1 MAAYDV
7 FISYSRR
14 DLEFVTQLYDELT
27 ARQVNAWF
35 DKESI
40 QVADHWRTS
49 IVEGIRDCKVFVL
62 VQSPDSFASVNVRKE
77 VDLAERYKRPIVPLA
92 WRKADTPVAFE
103 YQLAGLQ
110 YINFRETTSAENFD
124 ELAEVVKRLMGGE
137 SLAAATEG
145 KAAAEAP
152 VVPAIVKQEPAATSG
167 SGRRLGGGRKIGAP
181 KTTTDPIAIGYNVIS
196 SVVTTSFALGEEDQ
210 DFVNQEI
217 KWLFA
222 AGDNLLKIRDGQ
234 IGPDMAVAVDIP
246 EESVRDSQANNKVRP
261 EPGIPKYQGGQV
273 EDIAKRIEKYHLTEM
288 SNLLDQEAR
297 RGQGGRD
304 DTELQR
310 RIKGERVEIIKKLK
324 EMAQVIDGAY
334 GVLVTSPQQ
343 LLEMIGD

>member
-1 MAAYDV
+1 MPEWDV

-14 DLEFVTQLYDELT
+14 DLDFVTQLFNELT
-27 ARQVNAWF
+27 ARGVNAWF
-35 DKESI
+35 DKETI
-40 QVADHWRTS
+40 EAADHWRTS

-62 VQSPDSFASVNVRKE
+62 VQSPDAFSSTNVRKE

-110 YINFRETTSAENFD
+110 YINFRETVSPENFD
-124 ELAEVVKRLMGGE
+124 QLADVITRLMGGAA
-137 SLAAATEG
+137 LAEATEG
-145 KAAAEAP
+145 KSVAAPPA
-152 VVPAIVKQEPAATSG
+152 VPALTKAEPAATSSG
-167 SGRRLGGGRKIGAP
+167 GRRLGGGRKLGAP
-181 KTTTDPIAIGYNVIS
+181 KATVDPIAIGYNVIS
-196 SVVTTSFALGEEDQ
+196 SVVTTSFELGEEDQ
-210 DFVNQEI
+210 DFVSQEI

-222 AGDNLLKIRDGQ
+222 AGEHLLKIRDGEAA
-234 IGPDMAVAVDIP
+234 PDTAVAVEIP
-246 EESVRDSQANNKVRP
+246 EESVRDPQADNKVKT

-273 EDIAKRIEKYHLTEM
+273 EDIIKRIQKYHLTEM
-288 SNLLDQEAR
+288 STLLDQEAR

-310 RIKGERVEIIKKLK
+310 RIKGERIEIIKKLK

-343 LLEMIGD
+343 LLDMIDA